1 MATTIRT
8 TKASRVIIE
17 MDGCSDYYG
26 GALVQGNIVCKV
38 SLPKTVTVHASAD
51 GEQFLRFEGVNYW
64 TNDLVTM
71 ASAGEIKGARVY
83 EFRVIQ

>member
-8 TKASRVIIE
+8 TKEKRVILE

-26 GALVQGNIVCKV
+26 GALVQGNIACKI
-38 SLPKTVTVHASAD
+38 SLPNTVTVHTSGEGEKFFQFD
-51 GEQFLRFEGVNYW
+51 GCHYW
-64 TNDLVTM
+64 KEDLAHM
-71 ASAGEIKGARVY
+71 AKNGEIKGARVY